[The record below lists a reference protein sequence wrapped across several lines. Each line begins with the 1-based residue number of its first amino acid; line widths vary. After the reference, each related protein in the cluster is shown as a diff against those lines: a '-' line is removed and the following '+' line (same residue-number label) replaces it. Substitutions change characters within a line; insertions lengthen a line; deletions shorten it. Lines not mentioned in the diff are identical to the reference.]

1 MKRTKKRIISSLIA
15 SVAALWLLM
24 LPVAAVRTPSEPI
37 GDPVEPPAAAE
48 ETTAAPEESTAAAE
62 ETTAA
67 VDEERTSFFEDIKN
81 LVESLG
87 DGLNEVQEKL
97 DRVGDW
103 ISDPIGLLIKP
114 AVKLLPDIWIEIL
127 DEKLLSPF
135 INFSLQQ
142 GGYQYVS
149 DVLNENISRA
159 YTYFYPFGFAVLLLS
174 WVFGM
179 AKSGFTV
186 MRDLNSTNSIVLAA
200 LRFIVA
206 LVVMSMSPWVLN
218 VMTSLSMQMCRD
230 VCQKLHF
237 EALGVWQA
245 APDGRLGYAIF
256 IFIVQ
261 FTLMLNVAYMALL
274 QCLCPLFVGFV
285 GNDGT
290 RHITINYVRE
300 YAKCCLVPPVT
311 ALYAIIASNF
321 ISNSTILIGG
331 LVLSISAIGIAGKKL
346 DALLR

>member
-1 MKRTKKRIISSLIA
+1 
-15 SVAALWLLM
+15 M
-24 LPVAAVRTPSEPI
+24 LPAGARVIPGEPI
-37 GDPVEPPAAAE
+37 VTAPAV
-48 ETTAAPEESTAAAE
+48 TAAPAETTAAAE

-67 VDEERTSFFEDIKN
+67 VDEERTSFFEEIKS

-87 DGLNEVQEKL
+87 DGLAGVREKL
-97 DRVGDW
+97 DSVGDW
-103 ISDPIGLLIKP
+103 ITDPVGLLFKP
-114 AVKLLPDIWIEIL
+114 AVKLLPDIWLEII
-127 DEKLLSPF
+127 DQKLLSPF

-179 AKSGFTV
+179 AKSGITV
-186 MRDLNSTNSIVLAA
+186 MRDFNSTNSIVLAA
-200 LRFIVA
+200 LKFIVA

-230 VCQKLHF
+230 ICQRLHF
-237 EALGVWQA
+237 EMLGVWESG
-245 APDGRLGYAIF
+245 DGRMGYGIF
-256 IFIVQ
+256 IFFVQ

-285 GNDGT
+285 ANDGT
-290 RHITINYVRE
+290 RRITMSYVRE

-321 ISNSTILIGG
+321 VSNTTLLLGG
-331 LVLSISAIGIAGKKL
+331 LVLGISAIGMAGKKL